1 MAADLEFE
9 VTSTPAQVKKEVT
22 CIVRT
27 LAAGGKVKMEI
38 GKHELDEAV
47 PAGKSWAV
55 VANIRIIET
64 DA

>member
-22 CIVRT
+22 CIET

-38 GKHELDEAV
+38 GEHELDEAV